1 MSLTIRHILD
11 ISSCSQRHCCS
22 SSLFT
27 GLCNIN
33 ISLACTTSTCHWVFN
48 PHSLIKWDDDV
59 IFCSRSLFTG
69 LFEFSFH
76 WVVRVLFSLG
86 CSRSLFTG
94 LFEFSFLW
102 VVRVLFSLGCSR
114 SLSNGLFEI
123 FFTGLFKFSFQWVV
137 RDLFHWVMQHQRFTG
152 LWINILRSNGMT

>member
-76 WVVRVLFSLG
+76 WVVQVLFSLG
-86 CSRSLFTG
+86 CSRS
-94 LFEFSFLW
+94 
-102 VVRVLFSLGCSR
+102 FSLGYATS
-114 SLSNGLFEI
+114 
-123 FFTGLFKFSFQWVV
+123 T
-137 RDLFHWVMQHQRFTG
+137 FHWVVNQHSPVKWDDVTSCMMAHLLLQHFSTTFKRLCIAKSQIG
-152 LWINILRSNGMT
+152 AVYRP